1 MKVVVIG
8 NGMVGQR
15 FLEKLA
21 ARGKEMEGRAE
32 RDFDITV
39 FCEEPRPAYDRVQ
52 LTSFFSG
59 KSAADLNLA
68 KNEFFAAAG
77 VTLRLN
83 DQVLSIDVERK
94 VVRSARY
101 KEVAYDKLVFA
112 TGSTPF
118 VPAVP
123 GRDRR
128 DCFVYRTIEDLEA
141 ITATA
146 LRSRVGTVVGGG
158 LLGLEA
164 AKALKDL
171 GLETHIVE
179 FAPRLMTAQ
188 LDDSAGRLLRKKI
201 EGLGAVVHLQK
212 NTKEILPGA
221 ERRSRLVFADGT
233 ALETDVIVFSA
244 GIRPRDE
251 LARAAGLP
259 VGERGGIAIDSRC
272 QTANPDIYAIGE
284 CALWQGRIFGLV
296 APGYQMA
303 EVAARHIAGE
313 EGVQFLGADMSTK
326 LKLMGVD
333 VASIGDAHAASR
345 DAASYVY
352 TDEIVYKKLVV
363 SADRKQLLGAILVG
377 DTSDYGPLLQ
387 LVLNAMPL
395 PEHPEDL
402 ILPTRDVTAKKGLG
416 VDLLPDSALV
426 CSCNSVSKGQICA
439 AVRAGCT
446 SLGSLKKTT
455 KAATSCGGCG
465 PLAKRIVDA
474 ELRKQGVS
482 VDNHLCEH
490 FPFSRQQLF
499 HLVRVNRIKEFETLI
514 QNHGKGRGCDICKPA
529 VASIL
534 ASCWNEMVLAPKHAP
549 LQDTNDHFLA
559 NLQKNGTYSIVPR
572 VQGGEITPEKLV
584 VLGQVAKKYGLYTKI
599 TGAQRIDLFGA
610 RVEQLPHVWR
620 ELVDAGF
627 ESGHAYG
634 KALRTVKSC
643 VGSTWC
649 RYGVQDSVTM
659 AIDIENRYRGL
670 RAPHKIKMA
679 VSGCTRECAEAQG
692 KDVGVIATEKGWNL
706 YVCGNGGMK
715 PRHAD
720 LLARDL
726 DDKALVKFIDRFLM
740 FYIRTGDRLQRTS
753 TWLENLEGGI
763 DYLRKVV
770 CEDSLGIGA
779 ELEADMARHV
789 ASYECEWKKA
799 IETPEILERFRHFV
813 NSDAPD
819 PGVIFAVERGQIRPA
834 REEEKEIE
842 AA

>member
-1 MKVVVIG
+1 MKIVVIG

-15 FLEKLA
+15 FLEQLA
-21 ARGKEMEGRAE
+21 ARGE
-32 RDFDITV
+32 FDLTV

-52 LTSFFSG
+52 LTSFFAG
-59 KSAADLNLA
+59 KSAADLNLG
-68 KNEFFAAAG
+68 KKEFFAAAG

-83 DQVLSIDVERK
+83 DQVLSVDVERK
-94 VVRSARY
+94 IVRSARY
-101 KEVAYDKLVFA
+101 KEVPYDKLVFA
-112 TGSTPF
+112 TGSMPF
-118 VPAVP
+118 VPVLP

-141 ITATA
+141 ITAAA
-146 LRSRVGTVVGGG
+146 LRSRVGTVIGGG

-179 FAPRLMTAQ
+179 FAPRLMSAQ

-201 EGLGAVVHLQK
+201 ESLGAVVHLQK
-212 NTKEILPGA
+212 HTKEILPGT
-221 ERRSRLVFADGT
+221 ERRNRLVFGDGT
-233 ALETDVIVFSA
+233 ALESDLVVFSA

-251 LARAAGLP
+251 LARSAGLA

-272 QTANPDIYAIGE
+272 RTANPDVYAIGE

-303 EVAARHIAGE
+303 EVAARQIAGE
-313 EGVQFLGADMSTK
+313 EGVQFLGADMSTR

-377 DTSDYGPLLQ
+377 NTSDYGPLLQ

-416 VDLLPDSALV
+416 VDLLPASALV

-439 AVRAGCT
+439 AVKEGCH
-446 SLGSLKKTT
+446 SLSSLKAKT

-465 PLAKRIVDA
+465 PLAKQIVDA
-474 ELRKQGVS
+474 ELKKQGVS
-482 VDNHLCEH
+482 VSNHLCEH
-490 FPFSRQQLF
+490 FPHSRQELF
-499 HLVRVNRIKEFETLI
+499 HLTKINAIKTFEGLI
-514 QNHGKGRGCDICKPA
+514 GRFGRGKGCDICKPA

-534 ASCWNEMVLAPKHAP
+534 ASCWNEMVLSPKHAP

-572 VQGGEITPEKLV
+572 VPAGEITPQKLV
-584 VLGQVAKKYGLYTKI
+584 VLGQVAAKYGLYTKI

-610 RVEQLPHVWR
+610 RVEQLPHIWT
-620 ELVDAGF
+620 ELIAAGF

-720 LLARDL
+720 LLAKDL
-726 DDKALVKFIDRFLM
+726 SEKELIQFIDRFLM

-763 DYLRKVV
+763 DYVRKVV

-789 ASYECEWKKA
+789 AGYECEWKKA
-799 IETPEILERFRHFV
+799 IETPEILRRFRHFV
-813 NSDAPD
+813 NSDEPD
-819 PGVIFAVERGQIRPA
+819 SGVAFVEERGQPIPA
-834 REEEKEIE
+834 
-842 AA
+842 

>member
-1 MKVVVIG
+1 MTGKVDLMGAGPGAPERMKIVVIG

-15 FLEKLA
+15 FLEQLA
-21 ARGKEMEGRAE
+21 ARGE
-32 RDFDITV
+32 FDITV

-59 KSAADLNLA
+59 KSAADLSLA
-68 KNEFFAAAG
+68 KKEFFAAAG

-83 DQVLSIDVERK
+83 DQVLSVDAERK
-94 VVRSARY
+94 LVRSARY
-101 KEVAYDKLVFA
+101 KEVPYDKLVFA

-118 VPAVP
+118 VPALP

-146 LRSRVGTVVGGG
+146 LRSGVGTVLGGG

-164 AKALKDL
+164 AKALQDL

-179 FAPRLMTAQ
+179 FAPRLMSAQ

-201 EGLGAVVHLQK
+201 ESLGAVVHLQK
-212 NTKEILPGA
+212 NTKEILPGK
-221 ERRSRLVFADGT
+221 ERRNRLAFGDGT
-233 ALETDVIVFSA
+233 SLETDLVVFSA

-251 LARAAGLP
+251 LARAAGLA

-272 QTANPDIYAIGE
+272 RTANPDIYAIGE
-284 CALWQGRIFGLV
+284 CALWQGRVFGLV

-313 EGVQFLGADMSTK
+313 EAVQFLGADMSTR

-333 VASIGDAHAASR
+333 VASIGDAHAASS

-377 DTSDYGPLLQ
+377 DTLDYGPLLQ

-395 PEHPEDL
+395 PPHPEEL

-416 VDLLPDSALV
+416 VDLLPDAALV
-426 CSCNSVSKGQICA
+426 CSCNSVTKGEIRK
-439 AVRAGCT
+439 AVQEGCS
-446 SLGSLKKTT
+446 SLGSLKRKT

-465 PLAKRIVDA
+465 PLAKQIVDA
-474 ELRKQGVS
+474 ELKKQGVA
-482 VDNHLCEH
+482 VTNHLCEH
-490 FPFSRQQLF
+490 FSYSRQQLF
-499 HLVRVNRIKEFETLI
+499 HLAKVNGIKAFPELI
-514 QNHGKGRGCDICKPA
+514 SRYGKGKGCDICKPA

-534 ASCWNEMVLAPKHAP
+534 ASCWNEMVLKPQHAP

-572 VQGGEITPEKLV
+572 VPGGEITPEKLIA
-584 VLGQVAKKYGLYTKI
+584 LGNVATKYGLYTKI

-610 RVEQLPHVWR
+610 RVEQLPGIWA
-620 ELVDAGF
+620 ELIGAGF

-706 YVCGNGGMK
+706 HVCGNGGMK
-715 PRHAD
+715 PRHAE

-726 DDKALVKFIDRFLM
+726 SEKVLIQFIDRFLM
-740 FYIRTGDRLQRTS
+740 FYIRTADRLQRTS

-799 IETPEILERFRHFV
+799 IETPEILRRFRHFV
-813 NSDAPD
+813 NSDEPD
-819 PGVIFAVERGQIRPA
+819 SGVAFVEERGQRVPA
-834 REEEKEIE
+834 
-842 AA
+842 